1 MDDIFFEQKKT
12 HGELI
17 TLLTSNILSTSKPYY
32 LSRGQIYVTAPQDST
47 VGASSI
53 WKNAFHVFI
62 TRKKDDAAPSVYLC
76 GFCLATP

>member
-1 MDDIFFEQKKT
+1 MADIFLNRKKT

-32 LSRGQIYVTAPQDST
+32 LSRGRIYVTAPQDSI